1 MSLIPTGAYINE
13 VIPWWSQDIFGTPAN
28 IEVSTLSV
36 NATPAGNILLENPA
50 PLIFQR
56 SVGDPNA
63 PSESLVMISSID
75 VPTKLVNGQY
85 IAATKAAGT
94 AYDDIAVQGL
104 QVYGNQTTTGNLG
117 AAAYITGDNGNLILA
132 AKNSVLISS
141 LAVSSLI
148 AGTIISTAINT
159 ATSYTATLF
168 MSTPILYADSISS
181 IGISTNTIQA
191 VTGNFSTLNVSTLN
205 APSFVAS
212 TLSTIA
218 IDAKFTLTSTL
229 SLTGNPTNIDLGLGD
244 VIQGLVGGAATQALG
259 AGLGGAGL
267 ITGAAALVT
276 GRTSGGVNPNIFQ
289 TINGSTQ
296 LQFSTIGQ
304 AVSSVFLTTISPDPL
319 TTPGLETSTTI
330 NVAAGTYC
338 VRSVGDPL
346 YITNNVSSIQMFGQW
361 VPVIQPT
368 ATASALAIS
377 SFNVSSIN
385 GATYP
390 PPGSAGIPSTIALS
404 TATIDGNF
412 TQSGIGTFNWGGN
425 TMSPTQVV
433 FNRATSVNNT
443 FTTTGGAFLNAGATI
458 NNGLTVASGPTNLN
472 TGLTVGGG
480 VTQMTNSLTVFG
492 QVAAQA
498 GLVVNGGNAQFN
510 GPTIATNTFSANGL
524 ATLNGG
530 VRSPAISTI
539 NISTANIN
547 VSSVNGAVYPP
558 PGGGGIPSTLAIST
572 ATIDGNFTQSGTGT
586 FNWGGNTL
594 SPTQVVLSQPT
605 SVNNSLTTSGVAFLN
620 GSVAVNGGLSVNG
633 GMSVNTGSLSAQG
646 GLSVLGTATFNN
658 QVNMLQNA
666 SINGSLIVNN
676 GTNLYNGVNVVSG
689 NFTMNQF
696 GAIASVPIL
705 NATATIRSPAIS
717 TINISTNNIN
727 VNTINNAAYPPPSG
741 GGIPSTLN
749 ASTIN
754 VNGGQTI
761 TNGGL
766 VVSGGNVTI
775 QNPAT
780 MNNSLTI
787 LGQTFAVGGLVVEP
801 PGAIFNGSIGATTT
815 IQVAGLATLNG
826 GVITPALSTN
836 TISSAS
842 LFISSINNASYPPPF
857 GIPSTL
863 NASTLNV
870 NGGQTI
876 TAGGLTISGGG
887 TISDGGLWRYRLA
900 SIASAISFQQSA
912 GNNDSVI
919 LDLNSNKTARFYST
933 LVVRDSPFPSLQ
945 PSQASIRTYT
955 TTDPVPY
962 GSVITSNVSTFNV
975 ASQYATISTISTSFI
990 SSGII
995 TASNIGCFNFSSLSG
1010 SINTFVTSN
1019 VTAGVSITAP
1029 SLFATNIQTSNTIT
1043 SLTLTTGVSVT
1054 TPSLFATNIQTSNS
1068 VTSPTLSTIN
1078 INLSTINGIEYPPPP
1093 SPSPFLV
1100 PTGSITIW
1108 AGGNDN
1114 GVGTQTFNVPS
1125 GWLLCDGSILSQVTY
1140 SALYAVIGQKY
1151 LQGYP
1156 PGPLSFYLPDLT
1168 FAVPMGTPFRNYAQT
1183 FNNAAPFVGIGFNS
1197 WTSTYITNPAIQACW
1212 KITSTYRGT
1221 LNYGTI
1227 FPVGS
1232 VEGLGIAVYVSQI
1245 LQYDG
1250 NQGYIIVTSA
1260 DGVSSIP
1267 NFGSAFKQGQGQGTI
1282 EQAGGDFLY
1291 TLGSFNVVGRPLVTH
1306 NQTNLEVAVHQHN
1319 MGPDGFPPFPTGPSI
1334 ATVTP
1339 NIRAVLNPGGVVVGQ
1354 STISTIGTGP
1364 VGFEDSSNIGTY
1376 TAPNFINMLYIIKT

>member
-13 VIPWWSQDIFGTPAN
+13 VIPWWSQDVFGTPAN
-28 IEVSTLSV
+28 IEVSTLTV
-36 NATPAGNILLENPA
+36 NPVPAGNILLQNPA

-56 SVGDPNA
+56 AAGDPNA

-168 MSTPILYADSISS
+168 MSTPILNTDSISS
-181 IGISTNTIQA
+181 VAISTNVIQG

-296 LQFSTIGQ
+296 LQFSTIGS

-319 TTPGLETSTTI
+319 TTPGLETSITQG
-330 NVAAGTYC
+330 VPAGTYC

-377 SFNVSSIN
+377 S
-385 GATYP
+385 
-390 PPGSAGIPSTIALS
+390 L
-404 TATIDGNF
+404 
-412 TQSGIGTFNWGGN
+412 
-425 TMSPTQVV
+425 
-433 FNRATSVNNT
+433 
-443 FTTTGGAFLNAGATI
+443 
-458 NNGLTVASGPTNLN
+458 
-472 TGLTVGGG
+472 
-480 VTQMTNSLTVFG
+480 
-492 QVAAQA
+492 
-498 GLVVNGGNAQFN
+498 
-510 GPTIATNTFSANGL
+510 
-524 ATLNGG
+524 
-530 VRSPAISTI
+530 
-539 NISTANIN
+539 N
-547 VSSVNGAVYPP
+547 VSSVNGATYPP

-572 ATIDGNFTQSGTGT
+572 ATINGNFTQSGTGT
-586 FNWGGNTL
+586 FNWGGNTM
-594 SPTQVVLSQPT
+594 SPTQVVLNRAT
-605 SVNNSLTTSGVAFLN
+605 AINNTLTTTAGAFLN
-620 GSVAVNGGLSVNG
+620 GGATINAGLVVASG
-633 GMSVNTGSLSAQG
+633 GMNVSGFTSLTGGASVTNGLNVASGTTTFG
-646 GLSVLGTATFNN
+646 GQANFN
-658 QVNMLQNA
+658 QNA
-666 SINGSLIVNN
+666 SVFGALTVNNGSLLYGSVILPN
-676 GTNLYNGVNVVSG
+676 GSLAVQ
-689 NFTMNQF
+689 QF
-696 GAIASVPIL
+696 GASVNASIL
-705 NATATIRSPAIS
+705 SAGLTMRSPALS
-717 TINISTNNIN
+717 TINISTANIN
-727 VNTINNAAYPPPSG
+727 VSSVNGAAYPPGGGGGLPSTLAASTLTVNGGQTITNGALIVTSGGISVVTDGINVGSGNVLIQDAISVNGLATLNGGVRTFAVSTNTISSASLFISSINGAVYPPPGG

-766 VVSGGNVTI
+766 
-775 QNPAT
+775 
-780 MNNSLTI
+780 
-787 LGQTFAVGGLVVEP
+787 
-801 PGAIFNGSIGATTT
+801 
-815 IQVAGLATLNG
+815 
-826 GVITPALSTN
+826 
-836 TISSAS
+836 
-842 LFISSINNASYPPPF
+842 
-857 GIPSTL
+857 
-863 NASTLNV
+863 
-870 NGGQTI
+870 
-876 TAGGLTISGGG
+876 TISGGG
-887 TISDGGLWRYRLA
+887 TISDGGKWKYRMA
-900 SIASAISFQQSA
+900 NVASAVSFEQAA

-919 LDLNSNKTARFYST
+919 LDLNSDKTTRFYST

-955 TTDPVPY
+955 TTDPAPY

-975 ASQYATISTISTSFI
+975 ASQYATISTISTSFM

-1019 VTAGVSITAP
+1019 VTAGVSITTP
-1029 SLFATNIQTSNTIT
+1029 SLFTTNIQTSNTIT
-1043 SLTLTTGVSVT
+1043 SLSLTT
-1054 TPSLFATNIQTSNS
+1054 
-1068 VTSPTLSTIN
+1068 STIAV
-1078 INLSTINGIEYPPPP
+1078 STINGTPYPPP
-1093 SPSPFLV
+1093 SPGIT
-1100 PTGSITIW
+1100 PTGSIVVW
-1108 AGGNDN
+1108 AGGFDGGSSLNPQN
-1114 GVGTQTFNVPS
+1114 FNVPA
-1125 GWLLCDGSILSQVTY
+1125 GWLACDGMAVQQSVY
-1140 SALYAVIGQKY
+1140 FALYSVIGNKFNR
-1151 LQGYP
+1151 GVTP
-1156 PGPLSFYLPDLT
+1156 NPGLFFLPDLT
-1168 FAVPMGTPFRNYAQT
+1168 FAVPMGTPYRNYFSNEDLTKPNFQIEFQT
-1183 FNNAAPFVGIGFNS
+1183 
-1197 WTSTYITNPAIQACW
+1197 WTSTYIDNPGYEACW
-1212 KITSTYRGT
+1212 YISQTIGGT
-1221 LNYGTI
+1221 LNLGTK
-1227 FPVGS
+1227 FVGTTIS
-1232 VEGLGIAVYVSQI
+1232 SGPAWPDTYVTKI
-1245 LQYDG
+1245 LNYNG
-1250 NQGYIIVTSA
+1250 YQGFIIVRNTNNLLPIPSTG
-1260 DGVSSIP
+1260 GVNLTITANGVVDRIP
-1267 NFGSAFKQGQGQGTI
+1267 TTT
-1282 EQAGGDFLY
+1282 GDYIY
-1291 TLGSFNVVGRPLVTH
+1291 TLGTYNVNGRAAVTH
-1306 NQTNLEVAVHQHN
+1306 NQTIDEVATHQHA
-1319 MGPDGFPPFPTGPSI
+1319 MGAAGPVGPANSFVVGAPYLANSI
-1334 ATVTP
+1334 LPLAS
-1339 NIRAVLNPGGVVVGQ
+1339 PGGPPYGQ

-1364 VGFEDSSNIGTY
+1364 PGLPDVTNIGTY
-1376 TAPNFINMLYIIKT
+1376 TAPNFLNMLYIIKT